1 MIVMKKLLFL
11 SAVLVSLL
19 ISGCKVGAGC
29 ALPFAAIGD
38 TLVAPLNGIEWC
50 SDKLID
56 LGDEHQMKVYEETRN
71 TTYGDL
77 AAYTAWVYYLPGY
90 MLWPFGALAPSELY
104 PMTKSCMAVLKDEK
118 NTEKREEEANIRY
131 KEYKRFEES
140 EKEPEEESFREW

>member
-1 MIVMKKLLFL
+1 MKKVFL
-11 SAVLVSLL
+11 ILAVLLAVC

-38 TLVAPLNGIEWC
+38 TLVAPLNGFKWC
-50 SDKLID
+50 SDELIE

-90 MLWPFGALAPSELY
+90 IIWPFGALAPSELY
-104 PMTKSCMAVLKDEK
+104 PMTKSCLAVLNDENSTSK
-118 NTEKREEEANIRY
+118 KEETANTRYEERKKLDELY
-131 KEYKRFEES
+131 KG
-140 EKEPEEESFREW
+140 EEESFQEW

>member
-1 MIVMKKLLFL
+1 MKKVLLAL
-11 SAVLVSLL
+11 AVLLL
-19 ISGCKVGAGC
+19 LSVSGCKVGAGC

-56 LGDEHQMKVYEETRN
+56 LGDDHQMKVYEETRN

-90 MLWPFGALAPSELY
+90 ILWPLGALAPSELY
-104 PMTKSCMAVLKDEK
+104 PMTKSCMAVLRDEN
-118 NTEKREEEANIRY
+118 NTEKKELDSNARYEERKKLDELYRG
-131 KEYKRFEES
+131 EED
-140 EKEPEEESFREW
+140 SFQEW

>member
-1 MIVMKKLLFL
+1 MIAMKKILLL

-38 TLVAPLNGIEWC
+38 TLVAPLNGLEWC
-50 SDKLID
+50 SDKLIE

-71 TTYGDL
+71 TTYGDM

-90 MLWPFGALAPSELY
+90 ILWPFGALAPSELY
-104 PMTKSCMAVLKDEK
+104 PMIKGCMAVLRDEN
-118 NTEKREEEANIRY
+118 NTEKREEEANVRY

-140 EKEPEEESFREW
+140 EKEPEEESFSEW

>member
-1 MIVMKKLLFL
+1 MKKCLFAIVFLLAL
-11 SAVLVSLL
+11 SL
-19 ISGCKVGAGC
+19 SGCKVGAGC

-56 LGDEHQMKVYEETRN
+56 LGDDHQMKVYEETRN

-90 MLWPFGALAPSELY
+90 ILWPFGALAPSELY
-104 PMTKSCMAVLKDEK
+104 PMTKSCMAVLKDE
-118 NTEKREEEANIRY
+118 NDTEKREEEANKRY
-131 KEYKRFEES
+131 EEHKRLEER
-140 EKEPEEESFREW
+140 EKDLEEESFKEW

>member
-1 MIVMKKLLFL
+1 MKKVFL
-11 SAVLVSLL
+11 ALAVLLL
-19 ISGCKVGAGC
+19 LSVSGCKVGAGC

-38 TLVAPLNGIEWC
+38 TLVCPLNGIEWC

-90 MLWPFGALAPSELY
+90 ILWPLGALAPSELY
-104 PMTKSCMAVLKDEK
+104 PMTKSCMAVLRDEN
-118 NTEKREEEANIRY
+118 NTEKKELDSNARYEERKKLDELYRG
-131 KEYKRFEES
+131 EED
-140 EKEPEEESFREW
+140 SFQEW

>member
-1 MIVMKKLLFL
+1 MKKVFL
-11 SAVLVSLL
+11 ALAVLLL
-19 ISGCKVGAGC
+19 LSVSGCKVGAGC

-56 LGDEHQMKVYEETRN
+56 LGDDHQMKVYEETRN

-90 MLWPFGALAPSELY
+90 ILWPLGALAPSELY
-104 PMTKSCMAVLKDEK
+104 PMTKSCMAVLRDEN
-118 NTEKREEEANIRY
+118 NTEKKELDSNARYEERKKLDELYRG
-131 KEYKRFEES
+131 EED
-140 EKEPEEESFREW
+140 SFQEW

>member
-1 MIVMKKLLFL
+1 MKKCLFAIVFLLAL
-11 SAVLVSLL
+11 SL
-19 ISGCKVGAGC
+19 SGCKVGAGC

-56 LGDEHQMKVYEETRN
+56 LGDDHQMKVYEETRN

-90 MLWPFGALAPSELY
+90 ILWPFGALAPSELY
-104 PMTKSCMAVLKDEK
+104 PMTKSCMAVLKDE
-118 NTEKREEEANIRY
+118 NDTEKREEEANKRY
-131 KEYKRFEES
+131 EEHKRHEER
-140 EKEPEEESFREW
+140 EKDLEEESFTEW